1 MSKTKAKAETK
12 ILPRR
17 MLVVFGFDENQKP
30 RAAQFKEPEF
40 ELARK
45 AADLM
50 GLSVFETDDA
60 KIRRRLKKL
69 PQGKVYMSGWG
80 FVPNVR
86 QIQFDNLLKTT
97 GAKKPKAPEPKPQA
111 TLPSSWKTVGVS
123 DLVAAQADSASDG
136 WWPAIVQSV
145 DGEMLHL
152 QARDFPEV
160 PQVTRHRSA
169 VALLYTPDFVA
180 PDHDCGVAAPG
191 LPLSW
196 EILVANHLVI
206 AAEGKPQDGFWEAMV
221 VKVDGDTLT
230 LRWRD
235 YPRQPNFKRHRHAVG
250 LLNPASPSKS

>member
-1 MSKTKAKAETK
+1 MTKPMVKTETK
-12 ILPRR
+12 IIPRR

-30 RAAQFKEPEF
+30 RAAQFESEF
-40 ELARK
+40 DLARK
-45 AADLM
+45 ASDLM
-50 GLSVFETDDA
+50 GLSVYETDDA

-69 PQGKVYMSGWG
+69 PQGKIYKSGWG
-80 FVPNVR
+80 FGPIVR

-97 GAKKPKAPEPKPQA
+97 KAEKPKAPEPKPQA
-111 TLPSSWKTVGVS
+111 TLPSSWKSIGVG
-123 DLVAAQADSASDG
+123 DLVLGQADSASDG
-136 WWPAIVQSV
+136 WWPAIVMAV
-145 DGEMLHL
+145 DDDMLRS

-160 PQVTRHRSA
+160 PQVAHLRSA
-169 VALLYTPDFVA
+169 VALFFTPDYV
-180 PDHDCGVAAPG
+180 PPQQEGNVAPG

-235 YPRQPNFKRHRHAVG
+235 FPRLPSFKRHRHAVA
-250 LLNPASPSKS
+250 LLNPTSPSKN